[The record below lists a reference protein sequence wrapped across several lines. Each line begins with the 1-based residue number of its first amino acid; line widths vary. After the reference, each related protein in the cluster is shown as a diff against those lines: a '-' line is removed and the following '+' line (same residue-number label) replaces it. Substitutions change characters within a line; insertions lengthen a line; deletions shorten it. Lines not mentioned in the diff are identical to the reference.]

1 MRPLIKING
10 VYSINGRLSF
20 HSGKSENPT
29 IGTYE
34 DWYMINVMTSTHPMH
49 FHLIN
54 FQVIK
59 ILTLRKTS
67 GGCTLYELDFLIEA
81 IKAESGTSFMK
92 DVKYFPDQN
101 DLRNVNYNTLCM
113 DMETL
118 YKSD

>member
-1 MRPLIKING
+1 MKING
-10 VYSINGRLSF
+10 IYSINGRIDF

-34 DWYMINVMTSTHPMH
+34 DWYLINTMTGTHPMH

-81 IKAESGTSFMK
+81 ITARSGTSFLK
-92 DVKYFPDQN
+92 NLKYFPDQR
-101 DLRNVNYNTLCM
+101 DLRNVDYNALCM
-113 DMETL
+113 DMATL
-118 YKSD
+118 YGSK